1 MNRLRRIGFAR
12 ARFAPTLAIVLALGG
27 TAGVASAHP
36 LHTTMTEVT
45 ADERRGVIRVMIRV
59 FAEDFA
65 EAVTR
70 SRAVQPS
77 GPPER
82 AALDYVRRA
91 VLLSDGSRVLPL
103 RFCGT
108 RRAGDVRWICMETAS
123 PVRATDLRLQITL
136 LAEKFEDQVNIVRSM
151 VSGSPRSL
159 LFTRGDGAK
168 PLR

>member
-1 MNRLRRIGFAR
+1 MRCLRRIGLGHGR
-12 ARFAPTLAIVLALGG
+12 LAPAVAIVLSLGG
-27 TAGVASAHP
+27 TARIACAHP
-36 LHTTMTEVT
+36 LHTTMSEVT
-45 ADERRGVIRVMIRV
+45 ADHRRGVIRVMIRV

-65 EAVTR
+65 EAVAR
-70 SRAVQPS
+70 SRAVQPL

-91 VLLSDGSRVLPL
+91 VVLSDGNRVLPL

-108 RRAGDVRWICMETAS
+108 RRAGDVRWICMETES
-123 PVRATDLRLQITL
+123 PVRTTDLRLQNTL
-136 LAEKFEDQVNIVRSM
+136 LAEKFDDQVNIVRSM
-151 VSGSPRSL
+151 VSESPRSL